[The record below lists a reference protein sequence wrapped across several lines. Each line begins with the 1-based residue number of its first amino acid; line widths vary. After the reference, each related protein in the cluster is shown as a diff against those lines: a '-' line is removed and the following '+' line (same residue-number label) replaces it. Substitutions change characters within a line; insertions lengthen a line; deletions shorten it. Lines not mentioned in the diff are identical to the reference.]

1 MTVSSAR
8 YALVGW
14 ATVKAGKFLGKKA
27 AKRKLP
33 WQKQQKSHVGST
45 ATAFAAGAATLVG
58 GAWLYARLRQGGDEG
73 PAE

>member
-33 WQKQQKSHVGST
+33 WQKQQKSAVGGKI
-45 ATAFAAGAATLVG
+45 AAFTAGAATLVG
-58 GAWLYARLRQGGDEG
+58 GAWLYTRLRQGGDEA